1 VLLQFSFRKA
11 RIKILLVHLPIAKRI
26 SMVRIS
32 QQVVNTDAIVLE
44 IDFKILYDDT
54 PKDQPTAGNFTGRP
68 YVWLTAQTT
77 K

>member
-1 VLLQFSFRKA
+1 
-11 RIKILLVHLPIAKRI
+11 
-26 SMVRIS
+26 MVRIS